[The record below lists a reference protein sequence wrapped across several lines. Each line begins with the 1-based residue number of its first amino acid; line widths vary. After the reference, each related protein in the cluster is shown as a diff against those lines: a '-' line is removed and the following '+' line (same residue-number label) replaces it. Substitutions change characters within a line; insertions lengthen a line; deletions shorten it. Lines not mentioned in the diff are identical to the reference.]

1 LIEFY
6 NIGVR
11 GVTKDIKALFTHVI
25 NSMNL
30 FAADI
35 AKKVPIAGQ
44 PLEDLFGLLRLMR
57 LMVETS

>member
-1 LIEFY
+1 MIEFY
-6 NIGVR
+6 NVGVR
-11 GVTKDIKALFTHVI
+11 GVIKDIKALFTHVI

-30 FAADI
+30 FAVDI
-35 AKKVPIAGQ
+35 TKKVPITGQ